1 MWSCWRLSFACL
13 ALASCYVPAISSSD
27 GLAASGTQAAAKRQ
41 IVYEF
46 ARESAAGIQGA
57 ITIEHNHILGDEN
70 PDQFAA
76 SWILASL
83 DFSALDIAVV
93 RKSDPQCK
101 GLAKIREFQYHIHV
115 DWNVS
120 PSSKTSDSFAGC
132 AKPITGNHYDPDK
145 ACGPSSEY
153 AGTSQCEGKT
163 PAQYK
168 CTPTAYVE
176 DPRVCEK
183 GDLSGKVGNLVLGD
197 NDFASGEWKDPHFP
211 LYAERKPH
219 WSIVLHAVC
228 GSATPRIACAVGVEA
243 KPSDENDGDENGDDT
258 PDAYTGEYD
267 ESYEWIDELR
277 A

>member
-1 MWSCWRLSFACL
+1 MLSSWRVSLACL
-13 ALASCYVPAISSSD
+13 ALTIYSAPAIS
-27 GLAASGTQAAAKRQ
+27 ATAKKQ

-46 ARESAAGIQGA
+46 ESASAAGIQGA
-57 ITIEHNHILGDEN
+57 ITVQHNHIGDEV
-70 PDQFAA
+70 PEQSAA

-83 DFSALDIAVV
+83 DFSALDMDTV

-101 GLAKIREFQYHIHV
+101 DLTKIHEFQYHIHV
-115 DWNVS
+115 DWNAS

-153 AGTSQCEGKT
+153 AGTPQCEGKA

-168 CTPTAYVE
+168 CHPAAYAK
-176 DPRVCEK
+176 DPFVCEK

-211 LYAERKPH
+211 LFAERRPH

-228 GSATPRIACAVGVEA
+228 GSATPRIACAVGVETE
-243 KPSDENDGDENGDDT
+243 PSDESDGGDTADE
-258 PDAYTGEYD
+258 YTGEYE

>member
-1 MWSCWRLSFACL
+1 MLGSWRLSLACL
-13 ALASCYVPAISSSD
+13 ALASCCAPVMSSR
-27 GLAASGTQAAAKRQ
+27 GGQAASRTQAAAAKKQ
-41 IVYEF
+41 IVYDF
-46 ARESAAGIQGA
+46 DRDTAAGIQGA
-57 ITIEHNHILGDEN
+57 ITIEHNHIGDEESAE
-70 PDQFAA
+70 QSAA

-83 DFSALDIAVV
+83 DFSALDMEAV

-101 GLAKIREFQYHIHV
+101 DLAKVHEFQYHIHV
-115 DWNVS
+115 DWNAS
-120 PSSKTSDSFAGC
+120 PRSKTSDSFAGC
-132 AKPITGNHYDPDK
+132 AKPITGNHYDPNK

-153 AGTSQCEGKT
+153 AGTPQCEGKT

-168 CTPTAYVE
+168 CTPAVYVK
-176 DPRVCEK
+176 DPLVCEK

-228 GSATPRIACAVGVEA
+228 GSATPRVACAVGVEA
-243 KPSDENDGDENGDDT
+243 KPSDENDGDDT
-258 PDAYTGEYD
+258 PDEYTGEYE

-277 A
+277 G